1 MLIICF
7 PVPLKAQENISPII
21 FDTYECDFGTVEEA
35 GGTLF
40 YTFHFLNGGT
50 VPVQISNVSASCT
63 CVSVSYPREPI
74 QRRATGE
81 ISVAFNPARTFGDVV
96 RTVEIS
102 LMDGKPGATLT
113 LKAHV
118 NPSEYDV
125 EDIYRVSLPE
135 GIRLTSIS
143 QRFGYI
149 PAGGMAE
156 RRTDII
162 NTSDSPVT
170 IGTEKDE
177 GGLLAVSVPERLGPG
192 EAGTLILRY
201 TLPGGTAA
209 LGMHE
214 DKVMLLLNGKPCN
227 RLLEASCIGIGEVA
241 GKGASPSMQVQ
252 PASPVMKK
260 SLLGKGWSGTY
271 TIRNTGSANLVIL
284 KADLPA
290 GVVSDLPDGTVVKP
304 GASRKVT
311 LRSGSASFRF
321 GLVTNDPSRPY
332 KEIGAS
338 TK

>member
-1 MLIICF
+1 M
-7 PVPLKAQENISPII
+7 PLKAQETVSPII
-21 FDTYECDFGTVEEA
+21 FDTYECDFGQVEEA

-50 VPVQISNVSASCT
+50 DPVQISNVSASCT
-63 CVSVSYPREPI
+63 CVSVSYPREPV

-96 RTVEIS
+96 RTVDVS
-102 LMDGKPGATLT
+102 LMNGKPGATLT

-118 NPSEYDV
+118 IPSEYDI
-125 EDIYRVSLPE
+125 EDIYRVSLPD

-149 PAGGMAE
+149 AAGAMEE
-156 RRTDII
+156 RRIDVI
-162 NTSDSPVT
+162 NTSDSAVT
-170 IGTEKDE
+170 IATDNEP
-177 GGLLAVSVPERLGPG
+177 GGLLSVSVPERLGPG
-192 EAGTLILRY
+192 EAGSLILRY
-201 TLPGGTAA
+201 TLPEGTAA
-209 LGMHE
+209 LGMHQ
-214 DKVMLLLNGKPCN
+214 DNVLLLLNGRPCN
-227 RLLEASCIGIGEVA
+227 RLLEVSCIGVGETA
-241 GKGASPSMQVQ
+241 KGRSPSLQIQ

-260 SLLGKGWSGTY
+260 NLFGKDYSGSY
-271 TIRNTGSANLVIL
+271 TIRNTGSGDLVIL

-290 GVVSDLPDGTVVKP
+290 GVVSDVPDGTVVKP

-332 KEIGAS
+332 KEIGAA